1 MATSMLSGH
10 AIRHVR
16 KLQRDLFQTGL
27 TMADPSVDLVLQRW
41 NSSTEEF
48 EDLPAKNVI
57 VRWRHDKKLIRVYG
71 SMATAMATSPTSLD
85 GMFLAFDP
93 FDVMTGDRFSIFGLE
108 GRVNQV
114 WPVRNGKRRA
124 SFTVEGDTRP

>member
-1 MATSMLSGH
+1 MATSMLSGYT
-10 AIRHVR
+10 IRHIR
-16 KLQRDLFQTGL
+16 KLQKDLFQTGL
-27 TMADPSVDLVLQRW
+27 TMANPSVDVILQRW
-41 NSSTEEF
+41 NPSTEEF
-48 EDLPAKNVI
+48 EDLPPKNVI

-71 SMATAMATSPTSLD
+71 SMSTQMATSPTSLD

-93 FDVMTGDRFSIFGLE
+93 FDVKTGDRFTLFGLE

-114 WPVRNGKRRA
+114 WPVRNSKRRA